1 MKKFW
6 EIWNAVLDKSLDIGY
21 AISDKVSEGVDK
33 LMKRSQ
39 ESNQARKLSGWMRSH
54 KEEGLELPSVEGV
67 VYTKKGNI
75 SAKTGKEVLN
85 TLETALIGT
94 AKQLEKKSPEEYVRR
109 IEAHKARV
117 RADEIDT
124 AFKEFKNWY
133 NGDDSVIIGKLK
145 KEDPTFRSTLHMM
158 GSIYRNG
165 IDGEVDARELL
176 KQGMLEVQ
184 EAVEEDKNRR

>member
-54 KEEGLELPSVEGV
+54 VEAELELPSVEGI

-75 SAKTGKEVLN
+75 SAKTGKDALDA
-85 TLETALIGT
+85 LEASLGGT
-94 AKQLEKKSPEEYVRR
+94 AKQLEKRNPEEYERR
-109 IEAHKARV
+109 IAAHKVRV
-117 RADEIDT
+117 RADEADK
-124 AFKEFKNWY
+124 AFEEFLDWY
-133 NGDDSVIIGKLK
+133 NSGDNKKHAHIMMSSDPMFDTIIKVMGSNYAHNQKHGSA
-145 KEDPTFRSTLHMM
+145 DPELIKNSLDTFRR
-158 GSIYRNG
+158 I
-165 IDGEVDARELL
+165 ID
-176 KQGMLEVQ
+176 
-184 EAVEEDKNRR
+184 EEF